1 MSKQR
6 TPKRSTLTMLAL
18 ASWFATMT
26 VVMSS
31 LMARH
36 LVALPA
42 PEPNSALISALG
54 ALRPE
59 HAQGWSLIHVIYGP
73 CPCSGRIV
81 DHLLERRAQPGI
93 TEHVL
98 LTQDEGRFGPRLS
111 QRGFI
116 VHHLSPDELDAR
128 FKISSSPLLLILDPT
143 DQPRYIGGYTAQK
156 QGPAPQDLLLLA
168 RAQAGLGM
176 PSLPILGCAV
186 SARLRRLLNPM
197 NLR

>member
-1 MSKQR
+1 
-6 TPKRSTLTMLAL
+6 
-18 ASWFATMT
+18 MT
-26 VVMSS
+26 IVMSS

-42 PEPNSALISALG
+42 PESTPTLISSLG
-54 ALRPE
+54 ALRQDP
-59 HAQGWSLIHVIYGP
+59 APRWMLVHVIYGP

-81 DHLLERRAQPGI
+81 DHLLARRAQPGVA
-93 TEHVL
+93 EHVL
-98 LTQDEGRFGPRLS
+98 LTQDEGRFGSRLS

-116 VHHLSPDELDAR
+116 VHLLTPDELDDR

-168 RAQAGLGM
+168 SAQAGQGL

-186 SARLRRLLNPM
+186 SARLRSLLNPM